1 MQRSTVRP
9 QRVDGWAG
17 FAWSLEVAQYSPRHF
32 PLSGCASQSVWGCA
46 SYTIAIAAD
55 GYSSVR
61 EHLRDTSVEQHYQSQ
76 PDKRKQR
83 GQCSVLGRA
92 QRLLKPRK
100 PTKQEIGEYVGD
112 LENSNHRG
120 IHRRRRAA

>member
-17 FAWSLEVAQYSPRHF
+17 FAWSLEVAQCSRRHF
-32 PLSGCASQSVWGCA
+32 PLSGCASQSVAGCA
-46 SYTIAIAAD
+46 SYTVAIAAD
-55 GYSSVR
+55 GCSGLR
-61 EHLRDTSVEQHYQSQ
+61 AHLRDTSVEQHHQSQ

-83 GQCSVLGRA
+83 GQCPVLGRA

-100 PTKQEIGEYVGD
+100 PTKQEIGECVGD
-112 LENSNHRG
+112 LENGNHRG
-120 IHRRRRAA
+120 IHRRRGAA